1 MTIRNVA
8 AIDLGASSGRVMLA
22 SWHTDAQ
29 KLTIKEIHR
38 FTNGFKLHAGQDC
51 WDLAALERE
60 ILTGL
65 SKLDNQQFRLDG
77 IGIDTW
83 GVDYVL
89 LDKQG
94 ERVGE
99 AVSYRDHRTDGV
111 MARVIAEVGSKT
123 LYRHTG
129 IQFLPFNTL
138 YQLKAMSEQQPELLA
153 SVEHFLM
160 IPDYFTYRL
169 TGKLNNE
176 YTNASTTQMLN
187 LENGDWDQSLL
198 DYLGI
203 PRRWFG
209 TPRLP
214 GNTVGEWTSPD
225 GRQVPVIA
233 VASHDTASAVVAS
246 PLQNR
251 HSAYLSSGTWSL
263 MGFESDTPYNNQQA
277 QAANI
282 TNEGGVSGTFRVLK
296 NIMGLWLLQRVCHE
310 QKVTDLPALIALAAE
325 QPPFVSL
332 INPNNECFLNPP
344 SMVDAIRESCRE
356 TGQPVP
362 QTTAALTRTILD
374 SLALCYRQILE
385 ELSVLRG
392 AELNHLYI
400 VGGGCQNQLLN
411 QLCAD
416 ICQIPVTAGPVEA
429 TTLGNVGC
437 QLMTLGDVTD
447 LASWRHIVER
457 SFPPHHFSPHRVPDI
472 AAIWRRFQ
480 DICHVQQETAK

>member
-1 MTIRNVA
+1 MTIRNLA
-8 AIDLGASSGRVMLA
+8 AVDVGASSGRVMLA
-22 SWHTDAQ
+22 SWQPDTQ
-29 KLTIKEIHR
+29 TLGIKEIHR
-38 FTNGFKLHAGQDC
+38 FGNGFKPVAGHDC
-51 WDLAALERE
+51 WDTDALERE

-65 SKLDNQQFRLDG
+65 TRLDNNIVPLDG

-89 LDKQG
+89 LDQQG
-94 ERVGE
+94 ARVGE

-111 MARVIAEVGSKT
+111 MAQVTATLGHQA

-138 YQLKAMSEQQPELLA
+138 YQLKALCAQQPELIPRVA
-153 SVEHFLM
+153 HFLM
-160 IPDYFTYRL
+160 IPDYFIYRL
-169 TGKLNNE
+169 TGKMNRE

-187 LENGDWDQSLL
+187 LQNGDWDQRLL

-209 TPRLP
+209 TPRPP
-214 GNTVGEWTSPD
+214 GNTVGEWTGPS
-225 GRQVPVIA
+225 GRAVPVIA

-246 PLQNR
+246 PLKDR

-263 MGFESDTPYNNQQA
+263 MGFESDVPYNSEQA
-277 QAANI
+277 LVANI
-282 TNEGGVSGTFRVLK
+282 TNEGGISGTYRVLK
-296 NIMGLWLLQRVCHE
+296 NIMGLWLLQRICHE
-310 QKVTDLPALIALAAE
+310 QNVTSLPALIAQATVE
-325 QPPFVSL
+325 PPFVSL
-332 INPNNECFLNPP
+332 INPNDDSFLNPP
-344 SMVDAIRESCRE
+344 SMVATIRAACRE

-362 QTTAALTRTILD
+362 QTDAALARTVLD
-374 SLALCYRQILE
+374 SLALCYRQVLE
-385 ELSVLRG
+385 ELGRLRG
-392 AELNHLYI
+392 AALDHLYI

-437 QLMTLGDVTD
+437 QLMALGDVPS
-447 LASWRHIVER
+447 LACWRRIVER
-457 SFPPHHFSPHRVPDI
+457 SFPPRHFSPRRVPGV
-472 AAIWRRFQ
+472 AVIWQRFQ
-480 DICHVQQETAK
+480 KICPSQQETAK

>member
-1 MTIRNVA
+1 MTTRNLA

-22 SWHTDAQ
+22 SWQTDSQ
-29 KLTIKEIHR
+29 TLTIKQIHR
-38 FTNGFKLHAGQDC
+38 FTNGFKPVAGHDC
-51 WDLAALERE
+51 WDLDRLEQD

-65 SKLDNQQFRLDG
+65 VKLDNDGVRLDG

-89 LDKQG
+89 LDEQG
-94 ERVGE
+94 QRVGE

-111 MARVIAEVGSKT
+111 MARVTTALSRQM

-138 YQLKAMSEQQPELLA
+138 YQLKALSEQRADLIA
-153 SVEHFLM
+153 KTAHFLM

-169 TGKLNNE
+169 TGKINRE

-187 LENGDWDQSLL
+187 LANGDWDARLL

-214 GNTVGEWTSPD
+214 GNTVGDWVSPA
-225 GRQVPVIA
+225 GRAVPVIA
-233 VASHDTASAVVAS
+233 VASHDTASAVVAA
-246 PLQNR
+246 PLKDR

-263 MGFESDTPYNNQQA
+263 MGFESDTPYNNDA
-277 QAANI
+277 ALAANI

-296 NIMGLWLLQRVCHE
+296 NIMGLWLLQRVCQE
-310 QKVTDLPALIALAAE
+310 LSITDLPALIARAAVC
-325 QPPFVSL
+325 PPFASL
-332 INPNNECFLNPP
+332 INPNDQRFLNPP
-344 SMVDAIRESCRE
+344 SIAQAIRTACRE

-362 QTTAALTRTILD
+362 QDDAALARVILD
-374 SLALCYRQILE
+374 SLALCYRQVLQ
-385 ELSVLRG
+385 ELSALRG
-392 AELNHLYI
+392 AELNHLSI

-416 ICQIPVTAGPVEA
+416 VCQISVSAGPVEA
-429 TTLGNVGC
+429 TTLGNIGC
-437 QLMTLGDVTD
+437 QLMTLGDVPD
-447 LASWRHIVER
+447 LAGWRRIVAR
-457 SFPPHHFSPHRVPDI
+457 SFPP
-472 AAIWRRFQ
+472 RRFTPQ
-480 DICHVQQETAK
+480 PIPGFADVWQRFVGICRGVKDPA

>member
-1 MTIRNVA
+1 MTIRNLA

-22 SWHTDAQ
+22 NWQSDAQ
-29 KLTIKEIHR
+29 TLTLTQIHR
-38 FTNGFKLHAGQDC
+38 FTNGFTPVAGQDC
-51 WDLAALERE
+51 WDLDQLEQE
-60 ILTGL
+60 IVTGL
-65 SKLDNQQFRLDG
+65 VKLDNQLDNHGVRLDG

-89 LDKQG
+89 LDPQG
-94 ERVGE
+94 KRLGN
-99 AVSYRDHRTDGV
+99 AVSYRDHRTEGV
-111 MARVIAEVGSKT
+111 MARVTAALSRQM

-138 YQLKAMSEQQPELLA
+138 FQLKALCEQQPDI
-153 SVEHFLM
+153 VEKTAHFLM

-169 TGKLNNE
+169 TGKMNRE

-187 LENGDWDQSLL
+187 LATGDWDQRLL

-214 GNTVGEWTSPD
+214 GNTVGQWTSPT
-225 GRQVPVIA
+225 GCSVPVIA
-233 VASHDTASAVVAS
+233 VASHDTASAVVAA
-246 PLQNR
+246 PLKDR

-263 MGFESDTPYNNQQA
+263 IGFESDKPYNNDA
-277 QAANI
+277 ALAANI

-296 NIMGLWLLQRVCHE
+296 NIMGLWLLQRICLE
-310 QKVTDLPALIALAAE
+310 LSIADLPALIARAAAC
-325 QPPFVSL
+325 PPFASL
-332 INPNNECFLNPP
+332 INPNDPRFLNPP
-344 SMVDAIRESCRE
+344 SMAQAIRDACQE

-362 QTTAALTRTILD
+362 QDDAALARVILD
-374 SLALCYRQILE
+374 SLALCYRQVLQ
-385 ELSVLRG
+385 ELSALRG
-392 AELNHLYI
+392 AELDHLYI

-437 QLMTLGDVTD
+437 QLMTLGDVAD
-447 LASWRHIVER
+447 LAGWRQIVAR
-457 SFPPHHFSPHRVPDI
+457 SFTACQFLPQPLPGLDDI
-472 AAIWRRFQ
+472 WQRFQ
-480 DICHVQQETAK
+480 HISH

>member
-1 MTIRNVA
+1 MTIRNLA

-22 SWHTDAQ
+22 SWQTASQ
-29 KLTIKEIHR
+29 TLTIKQIHR
-38 FTNGFKLHAGQDC
+38 FTNGFKPVAGHDC
-51 WDLAALERE
+51 WDLDQLERE
-60 ILTGL
+60 IMTGL
-65 SKLDNQQFRLDG
+65 VKLDHDGVRLDG

-89 LDKQG
+89 LDERG

-111 MARVIAEVGSKT
+111 MNRVTAKLSRQM

-138 YQLKAMSEQQPELLA
+138 YQLKALCEQQPDIIA
-153 SVEHFLM
+153 KAAHFLM

-169 TGKLNNE
+169 TGKINRE

-187 LENGDWDQSLL
+187 LANGDWDQRLL

-203 PRRWFG
+203 PKRWFG

-214 GNTVGEWTSPD
+214 GNTVGEWTSPA
-225 GRQVPVIA
+225 GRAVPVIA
-233 VASHDTASAVVAS
+233 VASHDTASAVVAA
-246 PLQNR
+246 PLKDR

-263 MGFESDTPYNNQQA
+263 MGFESDTPYNNDA
-277 QAANI
+277 ALAANI

-296 NIMGLWLLQRVCHE
+296 NIMGLWLLQRICLE
-310 QKVTDLPALIALAAE
+310 LSIDDLPALIARAAE
-325 QPPFVSL
+325 LPPFASL
-332 INPNNECFLNPP
+332 INPNDERFLNPP
-344 SMVDAIRESCRE
+344 SMAQAIREACRE
-356 TGQPVP
+356 TDQPVP
-362 QTTAALTRTILD
+362 QDDAALARAILD
-374 SLALCYRQILE
+374 SLALCYRQVLQ
-385 ELSVLRG
+385 ELSALRG

-416 ICQIPVTAGPVEA
+416 SCQIPVTAGPVEA

-437 QLMTLGDVTD
+437 QLMTLGDVAD
-447 LASWRHIVER
+447 LASWRRIVAR
-457 SFPPHHFSPHRVPDI
+457 SFPPSRFLPQPISGFADVWQRFEGISRRVKD
-472 AAIWRRFQ
+472 
-480 DICHVQQETAK
+480 TA